1 MAVSPRTAKNAMRV
15 VLACVVVIDGAT
27 RLVDVPFD
35 WAPNASMGLLVST
48 SLYAASGNADK
59 TNNKKVVICHFPP
72 DNPDKAST
80 LSVAKPAL
88 NAHLAHGDRIGACGY
103 NPVISSNGYLLGPL
117 QSGFSLATLVAVF
130 GLVSLPGLARRRRD
144 GTRR

>member
-1 MAVSPRTAKNAMRV
+1 MLTIFALG
-15 VLACVVVIDGAT
+15 VL
-27 RLVDVPFD
+27 
-35 WAPNASMGLLVST
+35 LLCT
-48 SLYAASGNADK
+48 GPGSLYAASGKPDK
-59 TNNKKVVICHFPP
+59 TDNKKVVICHFPP

-88 NAHLAHGDRIGACGY
+88 KAHLAHGDSIGACGY
-103 NPVISSNGYLLGPL
+103 DPVISSNGYLLGPL